1 MFEPLS
7 NYFQE
12 SAALSKV
19 SIRKMS
25 PEAVLSEDQKQIR
38 FRKLLHKRR
47 INAQTESSS
56 SSTDFRCKQE
66 PVEYEDHPIPNEV
79 KQISEYLGN
88 IKSESDLFVPIQ
100 KPFSGQNVSVPS
112 VAQDSDFVT
121 RVLLNIRK
129 NRVLLNIRKNR
140 VLLNIRKNR
149 VLLNIRKNL
158 GSIAEEIHRAFRE
171 AKAECR
177 TSSRLFQKLVSFQRA
192 EITAKI
198 TRQDLQDSIR
208 ELTEMFQY
216 FASYQRY
223 VFFCFI

>member
-1 MFEPLS
+1 
-7 NYFQE
+7 
-12 SAALSKV
+12 
-19 SIRKMS
+19 MS

-47 INAQTESSS
+47 INAQTERSN

-79 KQISEYLGN
+79 KQNSKYLGN
-88 IKSESDLFVPIQ
+88 IKSESALFIPIR
-100 KPFSGQNVSVPS
+100 KPFSGQNISVPT

-121 RVLLNIRK
+121 RVLLNIRQ
-129 NRVLLNIRKNR
+129 
-140 VLLNIRKNR
+140 
-149 VLLNIRKNL
+149 NL
-158 GSIAEEIHRAFRE
+158 GSIAGEIHRAFRQ

-208 ELTEMFQY
+208 ELMEMFQY
-216 FASYQRY
+216 FASFQR
-223 VFFCFI
+223 FFLLFHLSVDHFLKK